1 MKNLFSVIPAD
12 FFKPLN
18 SKYKDQC
25 ILVLN
30 TSNHRYAGTN
40 KEDFLQEVEKCKFAG
55 NNWCRIYNSSN
66 EIDQDTLNRS
76 YNKDTFATMYVRKY
90 NERYFYDENL
100 RKMDLYNYNLIS
112 EIYSDSISV
121 LTECSNAGFTAT
133 ITPSLTKGV
142 EWIKQEM
149 LDRKKFEYTYQEL
162 ESIFSTIFK
171 EHNLKWDRTRSIK
184 LFPNYTKKRKQIK
197 GNIVIYYIFN
207 I

>member
-1 MKNLFSVIPAD
+1 
-12 FFKPLN
+12 
-18 SKYKDQC
+18 
-25 ILVLN
+25 
-30 TSNHRYAGTN
+30 
-40 KEDFLQEVEKCKFAG
+40 
-55 NNWCRIYNSSN
+55 
-66 EIDQDTLNRS
+66 
-76 YNKDTFATMYVRKY
+76 
-90 NERYFYDENL
+90 
-100 RKMDLYNYNLIS
+100 MDLYNYNLIS

-149 LDRKKFEYTYQEL
+149 LDRNKFEYTYQEL

-171 EHNLKWDRTRSIK
+171 EHYLKWDRTRSIK

-197 GNIVIYYIFN
+197 GNRVIYYIFN